1 MPLAPAPYDPRAV
14 HSVHDGVMFA
24 QEFARREPRT
34 PECNILLL
42 RRETRL
48 GTVWPVYVSPTCS
61 YAQVCSDA
69 GITARGWMQ
78 RRARAF
84 HEREEARQQ
93 VTPNTA
99 AVKHHPGVGVGD
111 ARGVRQW
118 KAARHVVCTPPS
130 KPMIPATRKHLNGDS

>member
-1 MPLAPAPYDPRAV
+1 MPLVPEPYDPRAV

-34 PECNILLL
+34 PECNVLLL
-42 RRETRL
+42 RTETRL

-78 RRARAF
+78 RRACAF

-99 AVKHHPGVGVGD
+99 AVKKHI
-111 ARGVRQW
+111 
-118 KAARHVVCTPPS
+118 
-130 KPMIPATRKHLNGDS
+130 IPASAWATREAYGSLRPPATSFVRRRVNL

>member
-1 MPLAPAPYDPRAV
+1 MPLVPEPYDPRAV

-34 PECNILLL
+34 PECNRLML

-78 RRARAF
+78 RRACAF

-99 AVKHHPGVGVGD
+99 PVKKHI
-111 ARGVRQW
+111 
-118 KAARHVVCTPPS
+118 
-130 KPMIPATRKHLNGDS
+130 IPASAWATRDGSGKPPATSFVRRRVNL